1 MLLDLWWR
9 GHYGLAIAGLG
20 IDLLP
25 GPTTVAHFVRLGHPW
40 RRCCLL
46 IFHPLNFY
54 LHSVVALCMGEDSNL
69 VRNAK
74 KWTLFF
80 LQNVEICCPTRGCS
94 LGKSPCTLEKPR
106 DYWRHQCS

>member
-40 RRCCLL
+40 KRCCLL

-80 LQNVEICCPTRGCS
+80 FY
-94 LGKSPCTLEKPR
+94 KM
-106 DYWRHQCS
+106 